1 MSESPLD
8 EQGAE
13 GISATAAIGETL
25 RQAREQLSLS
35 IDQVSTQLNITSRY
49 IVALE
54 TDQLE
59 RLPGG
64 AFVRGYLR
72 SYARLLGVDGDALV
86 QQYNQ
91 SLGEGPERSVTTITK
106 VRPQATMAD
115 PLVRTVAVI
124 LLLALVGFSLWWW
137 QAQTEP
143 SPAVVVPPSAVPQLS
158 SEPEAASPEVAPAVS
173 AASFADGDTDT
184 AAPLSVDAEESEPTY
199 LTDEETARL
208 AAEMAANASSAQD
221 ESTEPAAAEALVAS
235 EETTAEVE
243 LSLEFVDEC
252 WVTVK
257 SQSGR
262 TLVARIFNAGDRLSL
277 SLSEPAELLVG
288 RVSAVNEARFA
299 GENLALDEAARQ
311 NVARITLRIP

>member
-1 MSESPLD
+1 
-8 EQGAE
+8 
-13 GISATAAIGETL
+13 
-25 RQAREQLSLS
+25 
-35 IDQVSTQLNITSRY
+35 
-49 IVALE
+49 
-54 TDQLE
+54 
-59 RLPGG
+59 
-64 AFVRGYLR
+64 
-72 SYARLLGVDGDALV
+72 
-86 QQYNQ
+86 
-91 SLGEGPERSVTTITK
+91 
-106 VRPQATMAD
+106 
-115 PLVRTVAVI
+115 
-124 LLLALVGFSLWWW
+124 
-137 QAQTEP
+137 
-143 SPAVVVPPSAVPQLS
+143 
-158 SEPEAASPEVAPAVS
+158 
-173 AASFADGDTDT
+173 
-184 AAPLSVDAEESEPTY
+184 
-199 LTDEETARL
+199 
-208 AAEMAANASSAQD
+208 MAANASSAQD